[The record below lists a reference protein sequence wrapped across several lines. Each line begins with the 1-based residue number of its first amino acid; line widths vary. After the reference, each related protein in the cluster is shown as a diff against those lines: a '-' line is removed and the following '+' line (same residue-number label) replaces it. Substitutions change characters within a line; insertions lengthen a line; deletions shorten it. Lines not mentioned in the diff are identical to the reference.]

1 MNVGETKTA
10 IVLAKPHWNL
20 TGIQLVAGEQYAMS
34 AEGKWVDWF
43 IPHGPEGDPSDSFYM
58 KAFEPLRRMKNENW
72 FELIG
77 ALNSDIATA
86 FPIGAARNYAA
97 QASGELTCFANDVEG
112 FYFNNYGQV
121 TLTVTRTA

>member
-1 MNVGETKTA
+1 MNIGETRTVV
-10 IVLAKPHWNL
+10 VLAKPHWNL
-20 TGIQLVAGEQYAMS
+20 TGIVLTAGERYSMR
-34 AEGKWVDWF
+34 AEGRWVDWF
-43 IPHGPEGDPSDSFYM
+43 IPHGPEGDPSENFYM
-58 KAFEPLRRMKNENW
+58 RAFEPLRRMKSENW

-86 FPIGAARNYAA
+86 FSIGKGCDETA
-97 QASGELTCFANDVEG
+97 QATGELTCFANDVEG